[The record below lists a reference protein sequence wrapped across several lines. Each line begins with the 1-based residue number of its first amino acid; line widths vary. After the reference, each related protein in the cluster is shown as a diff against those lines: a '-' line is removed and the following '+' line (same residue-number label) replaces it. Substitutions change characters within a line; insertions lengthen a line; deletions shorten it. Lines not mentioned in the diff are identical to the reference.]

1 MLKNLAYFLFE
12 KTLWLCGLM
21 PTTRRRITND
31 YPSKHGVS

>member
-12 KTLWLCGLM
+12 ETLWLCSLM

-31 YPSKHGVS
+31 YPSKHGAS